1 MATFQQIIVR
11 SKQEFWMWKNQNR
24 AWHVISAQHKPA
36 DQKEREEGEIIK
48 KSEDGK
54 QRKRVSKIQSEGDFV
69 SMKKHGEVNN
79 WENDPSHCYEMP
91 L

>member
-24 AWHVISAQHKPA
+24 GRHIISAQHKPA
-36 DQKEREEGEIIK
+36 DQKEREGGEITK
-48 KSEDGK
+48 KSEDRK
-54 QRKRVSKIQSEGDFV
+54 QRKRVSKIQSEGDLV
-69 SMKKHGEVNN
+69 SVKKHEVNN
-79 WENDPSHCYEMP
+79 WENDPAHWYEIP